1 MGEASARRVGDAF
14 EGRSTFV
21 SDDNR
26 ASLEEA
32 LEAAA
37 GAAAHS
43 VDESIGAGEL
53 DEKAYELAYDVQI
66 EIQVRR
72 HNQHVREYRVRITPG
87 G

>member
-14 EGRSTFV
+14 EGQSTFV
-21 SDDNR
+21 SDDDR

-37 GAAAHS
+37 AAAAES
-43 VDESIGAGEL
+43 VEESIGAGKL
-53 DEKAYELAYDVQI
+53 DEKAYGTTYDVQI